1 MCEDLT
7 IQQSLISVC
16 PYSSSVP
23 AAVGEVRV
31 SNNGRM
37 DFLSVSWRPAP
48 GEVDNYLVILRD
60 RREMVHSLAVSRSSP
75 ECVFNSLVSGRLYNI
90 SIASRSGSYQ
100 NHTFVQER
108 TRKSISDW
116 FQFVVKKIIFKF
128 SRQESH
134 KGSVCVFLLN
144 PYEINITSAVMIS
157 AAVVVSG
164 FTNFT
169 LTNMGLCCCCPERTT
184 HQVRTN

>member
-1 MCEDLT
+1 MCEDLLVH
-7 IQQSLISVC
+7 QSLISFYPC
-16 PYSSSVP
+16 SSLVP

-48 GEVDNYLVILRD
+48 GEVDNYLVTLRD
-60 RREMVHSLAVSRSSP
+60 QKETVHSLAVSKSSP

-90 SIASRSGSYQ
+90 SIISRSGSYQ

-116 FQFVVKKIIFKF
+116 V
-128 SRQESH
+128 SRQEKIQGEVGQQSQPP
-134 KGSVCVFLLN
+134 SVFSC
-144 PYEINITSAVMIS
+144 
-157 AAVVVSG
+157 
-164 FTNFT
+164 
-169 LTNMGLCCCCPERTT
+169 
-184 HQVRTN
+184 